1 MSKFVV
7 GIGAA
12 AGVAAGLGKLPVAVP
27 VFDRV
32 SEVALSMAASATS
45 WAVSVIEGWGAPRT
59 LNEAL
64 AVGLPVAVPGFAA
77 AGALV
82 VAEAGSAARRVL
94 ASFAVVLAI
103 AAFFYLPVNEALIVC
118 VASLLFGAAAW
129 FGGLAAVVVIAASA
143 GLLAVRHLTMLYDG
157 TYPELA
163 DRAAKLNEILGGE
176 GTSTWR
182 FALMGI
188 AGLPFLWGFL
198 RVTGLRIAPDL
209 PPERRHDDHDPY
221 YPDQRRRHNDNV
233 EADGYR

>member
-32 SEVALSMAASATS
+32 SEVALSLSASVTS
-45 WAVSVIEGWGAPRT
+45 WAVSIIEGWGAPET
-59 LNEAL
+59 LNDAL
-64 AVGLPVAVPGFAA
+64 SVGLPVAVPGVAA

-82 VAEAGSAARRVL
+82 VAEAGIAARRVL
-94 ASFAVVLAI
+94 ASFAVVLAL
-103 AAFFYLPVNEALIVC
+103 AAFLYLPLNEALIVC

-157 TYPELA
+157 TYPDLA
-163 DRAAKLNEILGGE
+163 ERAAKLDEILGGQ
-176 GTSTWR
+176 GTNTWKY
-182 FALMGI
+182 ALMGI

-198 RVTGLRIAPDL
+198 RVTGLRIAPEL
-209 PPERRHDDHDPY
+209 PPERRHDDRDPY
-221 YPDQRRRHNDNV
+221 YPDKTGARDDM
-233 EADGYR
+233 EADRYR